1 MTQTAPHEP
10 QVDGSGRRLPLS
22 VGSGPGNRGRPRPKT
37 SLMKG
42 YHMKRTALAL
52 ALLLPATAV
61 FASGS
66 AAITSDVQT
75 QITALL
81 TDQGYEVRSIQ
92 MEDGQYEAYAMR
104 DGARFEIYLDDSL
117 TIVRVEE
124 DN

>member
-1 MTQTAPHEP
+1 
-10 QVDGSGRRLPLS
+10 
-22 VGSGPGNRGRPRPKT
+22 
-37 SLMKG
+37 
-42 YHMKRTALAL
+42 MKRTALAL

-104 DGARFEIYLDDSL
+104 GGARFEIYLDDSL